1 MGAWR
6 LEGETMSISRKTISI
21 MAVSLGLLGGCATP
35 EYSCPAPEH
44 GMCKS
49 ISDVYTART
58 NSIESDGGG
67 EKDAPRRNEPASN
80 DQNAGTV
87 PARGFSP
94 YPLVMKPGDPIR
106 REARVIRL
114 WIAPWVDAKGDYY
127 DQSYLYTEIDRGE
140 WLLQERL
147 RALQSETRVVSPKEE
162 VAHD

>member
-1 MGAWR
+1 
-6 LEGETMSISRKTISI
+6 MSIGRKTISV
-21 MAVSLGLLGGCATP
+21 MALSLGFLGGCTTP

-44 GMCKS
+44 GVCKS
-49 ISDVYTART
+49 ISDVYAMKSSPRST
-58 NSIESDGGG
+58 GG
-67 EKDAPRRNEPASN
+67 EEQGAPRRNESARNEHS
-80 DQNAGTV
+80 DGTA

-94 YPLVMKPGDPIR
+94 YPLAMKPGDPIR

-147 RALQSETRVVSPKEE
+147 RALQSENRVVSPKEKE